1 MIIHFN
7 NNNNLRPAQRI
18 LAEFHSLQITQISEH
33 IVIDI
38 AKLVVVE
45 IEVLQIGK
53 HLKDREIDSLDKVE
67 RQVQGLQGVH
77 IHEPI
82 SRHECQFI
90 APEH

>member
-1 MIIHFN
+1 MIFRFN

-18 LAEFHSLQITQISEH
+18 LAEFHSLQITQIREH
-33 IVIDI
+33 IVVDI
-38 AKLVVVE
+38 TKLVVVE
-45 IEVLQIGK
+45 VKVLQIGK
-53 HLKDREIDSLDKVE
+53 HLKDHVIDSLDKVE

-82 SRHECQFI
+82 SRHQCQFI